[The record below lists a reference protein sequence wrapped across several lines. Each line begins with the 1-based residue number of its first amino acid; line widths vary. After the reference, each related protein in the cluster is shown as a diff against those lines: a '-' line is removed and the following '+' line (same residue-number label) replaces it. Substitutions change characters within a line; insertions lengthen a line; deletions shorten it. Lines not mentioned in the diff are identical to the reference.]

1 MAKIKFSAL
10 VSDVRNKLNGSVM
23 SKNRY
28 GSYMR
33 NKTTPVNPQTTFQQ
47 NVRAQLAANSQA
59 WGGLTEAQRSGW
71 RALAA
76 ELPFTDIFGDSKI
89 LAGNSLYN
97 KLNGNL
103 NKIGEASISEAPV
116 KISVPS
122 LLTFSVA
129 AVAAVDVLTSL
140 NLTFTPTAIPAG
152 YSLVVYATPG
162 ISPGRNFVKNQFRL
176 VTAIAETTA
185 SPVNIF
191 TAYSARFGAP
201 AEDMKI
207 FVRVALVSNDTGQ
220 QGIPLEA
227 VAVVTV

>member
-1 MAKIKFSAL
+1 
-10 VSDVRNKLNGSVM
+10 
-23 SKNRY
+23 
-28 GSYMR
+28 
-33 NKTTPVNPQTTFQQ
+33 
-47 NVRAQLAANSQA
+47 
-59 WGGLTEAQRSGW
+59 
-71 RALAA
+71 
-76 ELPFTDIFGDSKI
+76 
-89 LAGNSLYN
+89 
-97 KLNGNL
+97 
-103 NKIGEASISEAPV
+103 
-116 KISVPS
+116 
-122 LLTFSVA
+122 
-129 AVAAVDVLTSL
+129 
-140 NLTFTPTAIPAG
+140 LTFTPTAIPAG